1 MQIKLY
7 LNMLLERV
15 DFIFRTNSLS
25 ETVYLLWMKVTP
37 FRGSG
42 YGGAKYKMSV
52 YRNLG
57 TKVQMDN
64 FMKIKER
71 KTNI

>member
-15 DFIFRTNSLS
+15 DFIFRTNALS

-37 FRGSG
+37 FFQMQWIWRG
-42 YGGAKYKMSV
+42 
-52 YRNLG
+52 
-57 TKVQMDN
+57 
-64 FMKIKER
+64 KI
-71 KTNI
+71 